1 MARPRF
7 PSSIIDFMDRFG
19 SDQACYEFLRDSR
32 YPDGFTCRGCSE
44 RKAYDRGDRWG
55 VECAK
60 CGLITSVKAG
70 TVMDHSKVP
79 MRSWMLAAWLMVTSK
94 RGVSALEIQRQL
106 GLGSYRAAFGL
117 LHKLRQAMVA
127 PERTKLHGAVEVD
140 EFFFGAH
147 GDPDR
152 VVVVGAVEE
161 RDRGPARCRFRVITD
176 ANAELLR
183 EFITDTVEIGSTVV
197 TDGATMYKGL
207 KGYRHEVQVAGKGY
221 EPGEV
226 LPYFHVAVGNLRA
239 LLLGTYH
246 GRPEPQHL
254 QAYLDEFAF
263 RYNRRHNLEA
273 AFQTLLGLVPRVGVH
288 RYATI
293 VGRATHRRQ
302 PRRPAKKAPAHHR

>member
-1 MARPRF
+1 
-7 PSSIIDFMDRFG
+7 MDRFG
-19 SDQACYEFLRDSR
+19 GEQACYEFLRDSR
-32 YPDGFTCRGCSE
+32 YPAGFRCRVCGGL
-44 RKAYDRGDRWG
+44 KAYDRGDRWG
-55 VECAK
+55 VECAS
-60 CGLITSVKAG
+60 CGRVTSIKAG
-70 TVMDHSKVP
+70 TVMDHSKIP

-117 LHKLRQAMVA
+117 LHKLRRAMVA
-127 PERTKLHGAVEVD
+127 PERTKLTGAVEVD

-161 RDRGPARCRFRVITD
+161 RDRGPARCRFRIV
-176 ANAELLR
+176 AEATAALLKA
-183 EFITDTVEIGSTVV
+183 FVADTVEPGSTVI

-207 KGYRHEVQVAGKGY
+207 AGYRHEVQVVGKGY

-239 LLLGTYH
+239 FLLGTYH

-263 RYNRRHNLEA
+263 RYNRRHNLQA
-273 AFQTLLGLVPRVGVH
+273 AFQTLLGLVPRVGAH
-288 RYATI
+288 PYATI
-293 VGRATHRRQ
+293 SGRRRAGHAA
-302 PRRPAKKAPAHHR
+302 PRPATAAHHR